1 MKEVVKKKWLPFC
14 CAICII
20 FVASSCSSTQRI
32 SVKQNQGEQ
41 VQETTI
47 ESDLKVK
54 ELSLVFNSTYLK

>member
-14 CAICII
+14 CAICTI

-32 SVKQNQGEQ
+32 SIKQNQGEQ

>member
-1 MKEVVKKKWLPFC
+1 MKEVVKKKWLLFC
-14 CAICII
+14 FATCTI

-47 ESDLKVK
+47 ESDMKVK
-54 ELSLVFNSTYLK
+54 ELSLVFNSTYIK